1 MLDELR
7 FRHAHAKAEIERGA
21 ERGRLARGRYWA
33 RWRIYVR
40 QADGSEPT
48 KRVEKIIDRSV
59 AAQMG
64 FVLD

>member
-1 MLDELR
+1 MHTQRRKSNEMP
-7 FRHAHAKAEIERGA
+7 K
-21 ERGRLARGRYWA
+21 RGRLARGRYWA

-59 AAQMG
+59 AEQMG